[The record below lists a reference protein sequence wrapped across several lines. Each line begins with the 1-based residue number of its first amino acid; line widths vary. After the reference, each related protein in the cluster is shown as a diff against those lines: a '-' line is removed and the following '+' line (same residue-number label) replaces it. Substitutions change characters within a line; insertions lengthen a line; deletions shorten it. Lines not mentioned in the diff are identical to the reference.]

1 MMNITIN
8 QAKPELLTIRVVDL
22 SGRTMIT
29 NKVNAARGLNQVR
42 INASALPRGMYVVQV
57 AGEETLI
64 TEKILK
70 N

>member
-1 MMNITIN
+1 
-8 QAKPELLTIRVVDL
+8 
-22 SGRTMIT
+22 MIT

-64 TEKILK
+64 TEKIIK